1 MKLEGDKM
9 SKNIKLITTLVIA
22 ILVVLNLPIYSRA
35 NSLDEIMTNADNFL
49 KTENSSVV
57 TPSQEGIKNMS
68 KTVSNVLLT
77 IALGVTLISAVVM
90 AIQFAFQSIEKK
102 AQIKESMIPWVI
114 GIFISFGAFGIW
126 NITMSVFYQL

>member
-102 AQIKESMIPWVI
+102 AQIKESMVPWVI

>member
-1 MKLEGDKM
+1 M